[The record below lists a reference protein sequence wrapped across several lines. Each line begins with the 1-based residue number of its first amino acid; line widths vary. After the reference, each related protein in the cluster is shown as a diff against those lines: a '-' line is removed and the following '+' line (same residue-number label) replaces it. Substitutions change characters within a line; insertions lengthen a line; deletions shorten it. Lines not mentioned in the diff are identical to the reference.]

1 MSNLVVGFIGP
12 GDIVTRIV
20 NQLNPQEMLTVDIK
34 EFKTNTIE
42 EIRAL
47 DSGLV
52 NKCDVLFFAGQL
64 TYDIYIENRSTS
76 VEGKDASLITLRYDG
91 SAVYKTLFDVAMETK
106 GDLSSFT
113 PFTID
118 ILSTSEIQEVL
129 KEVHLLDKDV
139 IKIEGHTS
147 FSTAEWA
154 DLHEENYKNGKSKFA
169 LTCMASVAKEL
180 ENRNVPVKRVGPTF
194 ASIRTGLDLLYANF
208 KVLLSNDLQTTAIK
222 IKWHESDRRSK
233 TRYDFYRK
241 KMEFEKHILD
251 FCEEHKASLTF
262 VNEYEATI
270 YTNKFFLKKY
280 TNTYRCFSLILDL
293 ERNMGNKISIGIGVG
308 DETSVAEHN
317 AEKAMKFAE
326 TKNGSRAYITFP
338 NGNIS
343 GPLQKE
349 DNVPL
354 TFSTLLEDAHLKNI
368 SKQTNLSAVTISRL
382 LSLLEQNNNNN
393 LTVHQL
399 AEAFDVSARSSSRL
413 LKHLVTSGLAEVIG
427 EEQPPGRGRPR
438 KVYKLKI
445 LNKVV

>member
-1 MSNLVVGFIGP
+1 MANLVVGFIGP

-20 NQLNPQEMLTVDIK
+20 NQLDPKEMLNVDIK
-34 EFKTNTIE
+34 EFNTDTIE
-42 EIRAL
+42 EIRML
-47 DSGLV
+47 DNGML
-52 NKCDVLFFAGQL
+52 NKCDLLFFAGQL
-64 TYDIYIENRSTS
+64 TYDIYFENRLTS
-76 VEGKDASLITLRYDG
+76 RENDDSSLITLRYDG
-91 SAVYKTLFDVAMETK
+91 SAVYKTLFDVAMESK
-106 GDLSSFT
+106 GNLSSFT

-118 ILSTSEIQEVL
+118 ILSNSEIQEVL
-129 KEVHLLDKDV
+129 KEVHLLDRDV
-139 IKIEGHTS
+139 IKVEGNTS
-147 FSTAEWA
+147 FSTDEWA
-154 DLHEENYKNGKSKFA
+154 DLHEANYKNGRSKFA

-194 ASIRTGLDLLYANF
+194 ASIRAGLELLYANY

-233 TRYDFYRK
+233 NRYDFYRK

-251 FCEEHKASLTF
+251 FCEEYKAALTF

-270 YTNKFFLKKY
+270 YTNKFFMKKY
-280 TNTYRCFSLILDL
+280 TNNYHCFPLILEL
-293 ERNMGNKISIGIGVG
+293 EKNMGNIISIGIGVG
-308 DETSVAEHN
+308 DETSVAEYN

-326 TKNGSRAYITFP
+326 SKNGSRAYITFP

-343 GPLQKE
+343 GPLQKG

-354 TFSTLLEDAHLKNI
+354 TFSTLLEDAHLKSI
-368 SKQTNLSAVTISRL
+368 SKQTNLSAVTISRI
-382 LSLLEQNNNNN
+382 LSLLEQNNNDN

-399 AEAFDVSARSSSRL
+399 AEAFDVSARTSSRL
-413 LKHLVTSGLAEVIG
+413 LKHLETSGLAKVIG

-438 KVYKLKI
+438 KVYKLMI